1 MTELE
6 KKLGYTFR
14 DKSFLQ
20 TALTHSSYANETR
33 GGTVRCNE
41 RLEFL
46 GDSILGM
53 TVAKYLYYHRPN
65 MPEGKMT
72 KLRAELVCE
81 QSLVQ
86 IAEKL
91 DLGEYLYLGKG
102 ELLGGGRHR
111 PSILADAVEAIFAAV
126 LLDADMKQAEEI
138 ILQLLGESL
147 EENHPA
153 AAQDHKTA
161 LQELTQKRDGQ
172 NVTYHLLDATG
183 PDHQKT
189 FFVEVKLGDEIV
201 GSGVGKSKKEAEQ
214 AAAATALRHLG
225 RIW

>member
-6 KKLGYTFR
+6 KKLGYVFR
-14 DKSFLQ
+14 DKSILQ

-33 GGTVRCNE
+33 SGTVQCNE

-53 TVAKYLYYHRPN
+53 TVAKYLYHNRPN

-81 QSLVQ
+81 PSLVQ

-91 DLGEYLYLGKG
+91 ELGEHLYLGKG
-102 ELLGGGRHR
+102 ESLGGGRHR

-126 LLDADMKQAEEI
+126 LLDADMNRAEEI
-138 ILQLLGESL
+138 ILRLLGESL
-147 EENHPA
+147 EENHPTGT
-153 AAQDHKTA
+153 QDHKTA
-161 LQELTQKRDGQ
+161 LQELTQKKNGQ

-189 FFVEVKLGDEIV
+189 FSVEVKLGDEIV
-201 GSGVGKSKKEAEQ
+201 GSGAGKSKKEAEQ
-214 AAAATALRHLG
+214 AAAAAALRYL
-225 RIW
+225 RV